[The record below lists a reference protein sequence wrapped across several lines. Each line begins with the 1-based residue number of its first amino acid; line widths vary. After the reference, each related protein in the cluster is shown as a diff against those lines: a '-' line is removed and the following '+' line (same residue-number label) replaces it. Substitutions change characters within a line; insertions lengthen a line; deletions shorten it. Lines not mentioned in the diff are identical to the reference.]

1 MQEIDE
7 AITKAESASLT
18 MQMVKVQESIAQPEM
33 TIGLGSSPDK
43 VLLGRIGSNICLD
56 SE

>member
-43 VLLGRIGSNICLD
+43 VLLGRIGSNIMFGQ
-56 SE
+56 